1 MLMTLKIQ
9 VRVMTGVPVHSLV
22 GTKTHVAATH
32 VAAIAAAIAAAV
44 AAIAV
49 ISMVHHLA
57 PEKRRKRKS
66 RTHRDMD
73 DDAGVNV
80 RRQVGRKGAAGHSNV
95 LENGASSLHDHAAD
109 ETGGCGTCY

>member
-57 PEKRRKRKS
+57 AEKRRKRKS

-80 RRQVGRKGAAGHSNV
+80 RRQVGRKEAA
-95 LENGASSLHDHAAD
+95 
-109 ETGGCGTCY
+109 